1 MERCAWLAQDSYSR
15 MRRGRTGCH
24 CDVLQAGRS
33 IILWLA
39 LHSPKMPVNDTR
51 PGLSPSLLG
60 QSHKQDFGHSG
71 LFFFFK
77 LSKVPGREVNQES
90 AVQTCGLQIPITY
103 VKNGVARHA
112 SGELETVESQRSLDS
127 QSSQIRKFQAQRRT
141 IWKNIVETLETD
153 IQHQPLTS
161 ARMRIHMHTHMR

>member
-1 MERCAWLAQDSYSR
+1 M
-15 MRRGRTGCH
+15 
-24 CDVLQAGRS
+24 
-33 IILWLA
+33 
-39 LHSPKMPVNDTR
+39 
-51 PGLSPSLLG
+51 
-60 QSHKQDFGHSG
+60 
-71 LFFFFK
+71 
-77 LSKVPGREVNQES
+77 
-90 AVQTCGLQIPITY
+90 QTCGLQIPITY